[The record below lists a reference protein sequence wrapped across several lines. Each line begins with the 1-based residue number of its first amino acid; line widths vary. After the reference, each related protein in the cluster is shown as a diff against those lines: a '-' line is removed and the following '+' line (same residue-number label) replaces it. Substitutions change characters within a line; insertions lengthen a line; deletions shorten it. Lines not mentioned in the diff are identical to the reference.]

1 MKSWYKEEY
10 SFKIVVVSVG
20 NDGNARHCRNGH
32 EVGDTYSCEYGCPM
46 PQNGEGG
53 FCSKSMSKL
62 FPLLESVRSGGD
74 LSNLL
79 PGAEKHMCEFTCPG
93 EVVKFRLEAAIK
105 GVEL

>member
-1 MKSWYKEEY
+1 
-10 SFKIVVVSVG
+10 
-20 NDGNARHCRNGH
+20 
-32 EVGDTYSCEYGCPM
+32 M

-79 PGAEKHMCEFTCPG
+79 PGAEKHMCEVTCPDG
-93 EVVKFRLEAAIK
+93 VVKFRLDAAIK